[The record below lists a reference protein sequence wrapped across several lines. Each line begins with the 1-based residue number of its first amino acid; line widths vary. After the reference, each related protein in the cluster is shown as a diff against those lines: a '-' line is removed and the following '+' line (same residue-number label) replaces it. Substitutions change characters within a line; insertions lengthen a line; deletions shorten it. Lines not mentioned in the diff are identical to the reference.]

1 MSDRAE
7 RLADRL
13 EQKVGE
19 VMEMSAAV
27 TDEQLRLRCA
37 DPKGSTVGAVLSHLR
52 EGTDDV
58 LAWAARFHDS
68 GGTAAPAAHLHD
80 HDHGHVHD
88 DDDHEHDH
96 EHDHDHVP
104 DAAEQ
109 AGTVAALGRARSVL
123 GGTVRGLSDE
133 QLDYVPPATKDV
145 TDGSLT
151 LEGIV
156 VAIVEDLDKHMAYV
170 AAAVGAL
177 AGSRPDA

>member
-13 EQKVGE
+13 EQKVAE

-58 LAWAARFHDS
+58 LAWAARFHQS
-68 GGTAAPAAHLHD
+68 GGTAAPTDHAHVHAHDHPHD
-80 HDHGHVHD
+80 HDP
-88 DDDHEHDH
+88 
-96 EHDHDHVP
+96 DHVP

-109 AGTVAALGRARSVL
+109 AETVAALSRARTVL
-123 GGTVRGLSDE
+123 GGIVRGLSDE
-133 QLDYVPPATKDV
+133 QLDYVPPATRDV

-151 LEGIV
+151 LDGIV

-177 AGSRPDA
+177 AGSRPSA